1 MDKQSIGRVLWNF
14 LTLPNRREGMAP
26 SLRVPIYR
34 AFFLYTPYIPLLC
47 RGLTRCSERP
57 GVSVYVAHRL
67 HSHPASFRK
76 VEVAGTRFRLA
87 AGRRK
92 VWAVGF
98 CFLPTSMRCAVLRSC
113 IFLWSL
119 SVGLYRTVQVQS
131 DLIGWSY
138 ASSEMAAAFCLTVTA
153 YRRVDTRRLPIFGS
167 VQAQLQPFP
176 ESVWPC

>member
-1 MDKQSIGRVLWNF
+1 VC
-14 LTLPNRREGMAP
+14 E
-26 SLRVPIYR
+26 
-34 AFFLYTPYIPLLC
+34 C
-47 RGLTRCSERP
+47 
-57 GVSVYVAHRL
+57 VAHRL